1 MSGHGTARP
10 IPILLVEDNPAD
22 VELTREAL
30 SEGQLHNEIFHVADG
45 PRALAFLRQE
55 APYEDAPRP
64 GLILLDLNLPGMSG
78 QELFQIVRGDPAFSG
93 IPIAVFTASGSERDI
108 LWSEDHEAA
117 AYIRKPIDFDQM
129 VRVVRGVPGLRLSI
143 VELD

>member
-1 MSGHGTARP
+1 MSGHVTARP
-10 IPILLVEDNPAD
+10 IAILLVEDNPAD

-30 SEGQLHNEIFHVADG
+30 AEGQLHNELHHVVDG
-45 PRALAFLRQE
+45 PRALAFLRRE
-55 APYEDAPRP
+55 APYEDVPRP

-78 QELFQIVRGDPAFSG
+78 QALFQIVRSDPSFSG

-108 LWSEDHEAA
+108 LWSEDHKAA

-129 VRVVRGVPGLRLSI
+129 VRVVHSVAGLRLSI

>member
-1 MSGHGTARP
+1 MSGQTTSRS

-30 SEGQLHNEIFHVADG
+30 VEGQLHNDLHHVLDG
-45 PRALAFLRQE
+45 PRALAFLRRE
-55 APYEDAPRP
+55 SPYEDAPRP

-78 QELFQIVRGDPAFSG
+78 RDVFEILRDDVGLRD
-93 IPIAVFTASGSERDI
+93 IPVAVFTTSGAERDI
-108 LWSEDHEAA
+108 LWSEDNEVA
-117 AYIRKPIDFDQM
+117 AYIRKPVDFEQM
-129 VRVVRGVPGLRLSI
+129 VRVVRSVPGLKLSI

>member
-1 MSGHGTARP
+1 MSAESRGRP
-10 IPILLVEDNPAD
+10 ITILMVEDNLAD

-30 SEGQLHNEIFHVADG
+30 FEGELHNELHHVLDG
-45 PRALAFLRQE
+45 PRALAFLRRE
-55 APYEDAPRP
+55 SPFADAPRP

-78 QELFQIVRGDPAFSG
+78 QELFEILRADDSLRS

-108 LWSEDHEAA
+108 LWSEDNEAA

-129 VRVVRGVPGLRLSI
+129 VRVVRSVPGLKLSV
-143 VELD
+143 VELG

>member
-1 MSGHGTARP
+1 MSGETRGRS

-30 SEGQLHNEIFHVADG
+30 NDGQLHNEVHHVATG
-45 PRALAFLRQE
+45 RRALAFLRRE
-55 APYEDAPRP
+55 APYENTPRP

-78 QELFQIVRGDPAFSG
+78 QELFEIIRGDDSLCT

-117 AYIRKPIDFDQM
+117 AYIRKPIDFEQM
-129 VRVVRGVPGLRLSI
+129 VRVVRSVPSLKLSI

>member
-1 MSGHGTARP
+1 MSGETRGRS

-30 SEGQLHNEIFHVADG
+30 NDGQLHNEVHHVVTG
-45 PRALAFLRQE
+45 RRALAFLRRE
-55 APYEDAPRP
+55 APYENTPRP

-78 QELFQIVRGDPAFSG
+78 QELFEIIRGDDSLCT

-117 AYIRKPIDFDQM
+117 AYIRKPIDFEQM
-129 VRVVRGVPGLRLSI
+129 VRVVRSVPSLKLSI

>member
-1 MSGHGTARP
+1 MSDQATARP
-10 IPILLVEDNPAD
+10 IAILLVEDNPAD

-30 SEGQLHNEIFHVADG
+30 ADGQLHNELHHVVDG
-45 PRALAFLRQE
+45 PRALAFLRQS
-55 APYEDAPRP
+55 APYDEAPRP

-78 QELFQIVRGDPAFSG
+78 QELFHIVRSDPALAS

-129 VRVVRGVPGLRLSI
+129 VRVVHGVSGLRLSI